1 MKKERGSITL
11 FVLIAMMFFLIILI
25 GIYLNIMSKNQEV
38 KNTIDRIEKE
48 YSLDEI
54 DLDQVYQEII
64 NKEQEVKI
72 SLRKLSDDTEYISG
86 TWINDSVIVNIEFP
100 ASTQNK
106 IIYINGVENTYNGEF
121 IVDET
126 TNIQVNSNDKIYDID
141 ILIDK
146 TAPEI
151 SIELAIDKDA
161 EIVSE
166 YMSDSELN
174 KVNDSQSNNLYG
186 PFKSQNFS
194 VVVNTTDE
202 NEISLIEYKISS
214 NNVTANASNYNNL
227 GNVLLNDS
235 ISNREAGTQTTTF
248 SKVTLSNV
256 GRKYVYVK
264 VIDVLGNVSYAKFN
278 IYVFNNRERFVVLAY
293 NNILGRA
300 PEYGGYKSHLDVLE
314 STLNGGELQFYDSP
328 ATNDVKV
335 KAIIDTLFNFYGSE
349 EYINGWWN
357 TKSKTEIVKNFFWGI
372 LRRRPSDSEVIP
384 YVNSNSERTEYF
396 KSFAES
402 SEALEKFK
410 NYDLSI
416 D

>member
-25 GIYLNIMSKNQEV
+25 GLYLNIMSKNQEV

-126 TNIQVNSNDKIYDID
+126 TNIQVNVNNQIHNID

-151 SIELAIDKDA
+151 SIELAIDKDGA
-161 EIVSE
+161 IVSE
-166 YMSDSELN
+166 YMTDSQLN
-174 KVNDSQSNNLYG
+174 RVNDSESNNLYG

-214 NNVTANASNYNNL
+214 NDVTANAYNYNNL
-227 GNVLLNDS
+227 GNVLLNNS
-235 ISNREAGTQTTTF
+235 ISNREAGNQTTTF
-248 SKVTLSNV
+248 SKVSLSNV
-256 GRKYVYVK
+256 GKKYVYVK
-264 VIDVLGNVSYAKFN
+264 AIDVLGNESYDKFN
-278 IYVFNNRERFVVLAY
+278 IYVFNNREKFVVLAY

-300 PEYGGYKSHLDVLE
+300 PEYGGYSTHLNVLE
-314 STLNGGELQFYDSP
+314 STLNGGELQHYDSQ
-328 ATNDVKV
+328 ATNDVKI
-335 KAIIDTLFNFYGSE
+335 KAIIDTLFDFYDSE
-349 EYINGWWN
+349 EYIEQWWN
-357 TKSKTEIVKNFFWGI
+357 TKSKTDLVKTFYWGV
-372 LRRRPSDSEVIP
+372 LRRKPSDEEVSWH
-384 YVNSNSERTEYF
+384 VSNNSERLEYF
-396 KSFAES
+396 STFAES
-402 SEALEKFK
+402 TEALGKFK
-410 NYDLSI
+410 NYDLSTN
-416 D
+416 

>member
-11 FVLIAMMFFLIILI
+11 FVLIAMMFFLIVLI
-25 GIYLNIMSKNQEV
+25 GIYLNIMNKNQEV

-126 TNIQVNSNDKIYDID
+126 TNIQVNVNNQIHDID

-151 SIELAIDKDA
+151 SIELAIDKDGA
-161 EIVSE
+161 IVSE
-166 YMSDSELN
+166 YMTDSELN

-186 PFKSQNFS
+186 PFKS
-194 VVVNTTDE
+194 
-202 NEISLIEYKISS
+202 
-214 NNVTANASNYNNL
+214 
-227 GNVLLNDS
+227 
-235 ISNREAGTQTTTF
+235 
-248 SKVTLSNV
+248 
-256 GRKYVYVK
+256 
-264 VIDVLGNVSYAKFN
+264 
-278 IYVFNNRERFVVLAY
+278 
-293 NNILGRA
+293 
-300 PEYGGYKSHLDVLE
+300 
-314 STLNGGELQFYDSP
+314 
-328 ATNDVKV
+328 
-335 KAIIDTLFNFYGSE
+335 
-349 EYINGWWN
+349 
-357 TKSKTEIVKNFFWGI
+357 
-372 LRRRPSDSEVIP
+372 
-384 YVNSNSERTEYF
+384 
-396 KSFAES
+396 
-402 SEALEKFK
+402 
-410 NYDLSI
+410 
-416 D
+416 